1 LNSFDKETNQIPVAY
16 KQAVIPMG

>member
-16 KQAVIPMG
+16 K